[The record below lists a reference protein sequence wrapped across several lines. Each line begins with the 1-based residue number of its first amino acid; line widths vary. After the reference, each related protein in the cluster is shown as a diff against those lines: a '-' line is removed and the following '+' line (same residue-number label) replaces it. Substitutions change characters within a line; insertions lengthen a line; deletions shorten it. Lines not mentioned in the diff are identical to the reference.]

1 MRQSVAG
8 ASLNILVHFRNRLSA
23 VVHDSLMVPAAWLG
37 AYWLRFNLGEVSGPY
52 LDSALLALPLVMLIQ
67 CSFFW
72 YFGLYRGVWRFASL
86 PDLIRIIKAV
96 AMGVVVTALALFLV
110 TRMQNVPRSIFPL
123 YAMLLVILLG
133 GPRLVYRWLKDHKVY
148 PHSGRRVLIVGAGR
162 AAEMLAREMRREP
175 SHPFDP
181 AGFVDD
187 NRKKLGKEIHGI
199 RVLGQIADIPLLVEK
214 NDIETIIIAIPS
226 ATAEEMQ
233 RVVEIC
239 EGTGVPFRTIP
250 AMDAVMSGKAVLRKV
265 RDVSIEDLLGR
276 EAVSLDWSA
285 IREGLIDKCVLVTG
299 GGGSIGSELCRQIA
313 KLRPGKLIIADRNE
327 YNLFSIQSELNK
339 STSHL
344 DIEYR
349 LLDVTD
355 SAAVSH
361 MFSAG
366 KPQIIFH
373 AAAYKHVP
381 MLESQLREAI
391 FNNAIGTQI
400 MADAADK
407 HGSEC
412 FVFISTDKA
421 VNPANIMG
429 ATKRVAEIYCQ
440 NFNSHSNTHFIT
452 VRFGNVLGSAGSV
465 VPTFRRQIEAG
476 GPVTVTHPKMTRYF
490 MTIPEACQL
499 IMQSAAMGKGGEI
512 FVLDMGVP
520 VSITYLAEQM
530 IKLSGHEPG
539 EDIEI
544 VYTGLRPGE
553 KLFEELFHESEHLSS
568 TPHKKIL
575 LANHR
580 PVEWQGLKLL
590 FKKIRTGADSFDE
603 ENLRQ
608 LILELVPELH
618 RIREEL
624 PDNVIPFEHRQK
636 A

>member
-1 MRQSVAG
+1 
-8 ASLNILVHFRNRLSA
+8 
-23 VVHDSLMVPAAWLG
+23 
-37 AYWLRFNLGEVSGPY
+37 
-52 LDSALLALPLVMLIQ
+52 
-67 CSFFW
+67 
-72 YFGLYRGVWRFASL
+72 
-86 PDLIRIIKAV
+86 
-96 AMGVVVTALALFLV
+96 
-110 TRMQNVPRSIFPL
+110 
-123 YAMLLVILLG
+123 
-133 GPRLVYRWLKDHKVY
+133 
-148 PHSGRRVLIVGAGR
+148 
-162 AAEMLAREMRREP
+162 
-175 SHPFDP
+175 
-181 AGFVDD
+181 
-187 NRKKLGKEIHGI
+187 
-199 RVLGQIADIPLLVEK
+199 VLGQVNDIPLLVER

-226 ATAEEMQ
+226 AKAEEIQ
-233 RVVEIC
+233 HVVEVC
-239 EGTGVPFRTIP
+239 ETTAIPFRTIP

-276 EAVSLDWSA
+276 EPVSLDWSA
-285 IREGLIDKCVLVTG
+285 IREGLIGKCVLVTG
-299 GGGSIGSELCRQIA
+299 GGGSIGSELCRQIG
-313 KLRPGKLIIADRNE
+313 KLRPGKLVIADRNE
-327 YNLFSIQSELNK
+327 YNLFNIENELRK
-339 STSHL
+339 TTSNL
-344 DIEYR
+344 EIEYR

-355 SAAVSH
+355 AAAVNH
-361 MFSAG
+361 LFSTYE
-366 KPQIIFH
+366 PQIIFH

-381 MLESQLREAI
+381 MLEGQMREAVN
-391 FNNAIGTQI
+391 NNAIGTQK
-400 MADAADK
+400 MADAADRF
-407 HGSEC
+407 GSEC

-429 ATKRVAEIYCQ
+429 ATKRIAEIYCQ
-440 NFNSHSNTHFIT
+440 NFNSHSDTHFIT

-499 IMQSAAMGKGGEI
+499 IMQSATMGRGGEI

-553 KLFEELFHESEHLSS
+553 KLFEELFHKSEHLSS

-580 PVEWQGLKLL
+580 PVEWQELRQL
-590 FKKIRTGADSFDE
+590 FKKIRSEAENFEE

-618 RIREEL
+618 RIKEDL
-624 PDNVIPFEHRQK
+624 PDNVILFEHRQK